1 MTYPTVS
8 EIQRRLEPVTADTF
22 IQNIDTIAGT
32 RDPTDS
38 KRQAG
43 DTRQRGAAVTG

>member
-8 EIQRRLEPVTADTF
+8 EIQRRLEPVTTDTF
-22 IQNIDTIAGT
+22 IETIDTTAGT

-38 KRQAG
+38 KGQAG
-43 DTRQRGAAVTG
+43 DTRQRGAAVAG